1 MTEAKNMSLECAKSF
16 VALVGVSLPCGEEMG
31 HSFILLCS
39 SSCSVSL
46 SYVGVPLDLL
56 AVFVEEIFASL
67 K

>member
-1 MTEAKNMSLECAKSF
+1 MT
-16 VALVGVSLPCGEEMG
+16 SLPSGKEVG